1 MAASKEPVTITGPD
15 GSKVS
20 ADALIESTE
29 SLSSEVPTY
38 SVEDGFSV
46 SDSVIINP
54 MVLSM
59 TLFFSDTPV
68 THRLK
73 HGAKIGRAQEA
84 VAALKKI
91 YFSKGLVT
99 INTRRGV
106 LRSMAITSMELTNA
120 KETGTSRE
128 IPISF
133 QQVRVTEAKTVGIPD
148 SYGKGGATGASAG
161 TANTKIS
168 DTPPPT
174 TQGSGEEGGSKQSLL
189 HAMGGAIKHGL
200 AGSAGLYS

>member
-1 MAASKEPVTITGPD
+1 MAVSKVPVTITGPD
-15 GSKVS
+15 ETKVS

-29 SLSSEVPTY
+29 SLSAEVPTY

-54 MVLSM
+54 MGLSM

-68 THRLK
+68 THRLR
-73 HGAKIGRAQEA
+73 HGSKIGKVQEA

-99 INTRRGV
+99 IKTRRGV
-106 LRSMAITSMELTNA
+106 LRNMAITSIELTNT
-120 KETGTSRE
+120 KGTGTSRE
-128 IPISF
+128 IPITF
-133 QQVRVTEAKTVGIPD
+133 QQVRVTEAKLVGIPA
-148 SYGKGGATGASAG
+148 SYGKGGATGATAG
-161 TANTKIS
+161 TTSTKIS

-174 TQGSGEEGGSKQSLL
+174 TRASGSEGGSKSSIL
-189 HAMGGAIKHGL
+189 HGL
-200 AGSAGLYS
+200 AGAAGLFS